1 MNVAIPEPLVARWR
15 ALDAREQTLVRGA
28 GVVLGLALVWWLFIG
43 PPLATLRQAEAQQR
57 SLDSQL
63 QKMQSLRS
71 QAQALQAQPKMTQDD
86 ALRALEASVKQR
98 LGGSAQLNA
107 VGDRATV
114 ILRNTPADALAQ
126 WLAQARVNA
135 RAVPSEARLTR
146 SVTATPAVSTSA
158 PPASASP
165 TTATMAPA
173 SRLVTPQVNVAA
185 GAVAWDGTL
194 VLSLPSR

>member
-1 MNVAIPEPLVARWR
+1 MNVAIPEPLLARWR
-15 ALDAREQTLVRGA
+15 GLDAREQTLVRGA

-43 PPLATLRQAEAQQR
+43 PPLTTLRQAEAQQR

-63 QKMQSLRS
+63 QKMQSLQS
-71 QAQALQAQPKMTQDD
+71 QAQSLQAQPKITQDD

-98 LGGSAQLNA
+98 LGGSAQLNV

-135 RAVPSEARLTR
+135 RAVPTEARLTR
-146 SVTATPAVSTSA
+146 SVTATPAVLTPT
-158 PPASASP
+158 PPASTTP
-165 TTATMAPA
+165 TTATMTPA
-173 SRLVTPQVNVAA
+173 TRLATPQVSVVA